1 MKPASEA
8 TPLNAKAPFLVL
20 DASAG
25 SGKTYNL
32 VQHILMNAL
41 RPSGM
46 SNGYQKV
53 LAITFTNNAAD
64 EMKARLLKQLLEF
77 SNEEYP
83 SKSVFFRPIW
93 EALELHPKELQKR
106 AAVSARHMLHN
117 YSTLNVG
124 TIDQFTHRLVR
135 TFTKDLDLEDN
146 FEIRLDL
153 DAMIKEALDSLY
165 SSIGDYPGLKESFV
179 ALVNDRLSKDKGH
192 NPDRDLHKEG
202 KNSFNEDHWKYLE
215 ALPEPQRLLEIEQ
228 ELGMEIDSI
237 CAEGKALSNE
247 ARRLAKE
254 EDLETRT
261 SYFKFV
267 KTQLLGNWQDLRKN
281 PLKAGANVWK
291 SRVKENG
298 AFWDE
303 FIKKAQDFEQRHQ
316 SNLLLLK
323 EATSKLK
330 TIAATKTLLT
340 KFRELQKSQNTMPLS
355 SFNKLIAEELD
366 KEPAAFIY
374 ARLGEKYWHFYID
387 EFQDT
392 SVVQF
397 ENLHP
402 LIEHSLTKD
411 EYSNSALIVGD
422 AKQSIYRWR
431 GGKAEQFISLVDND
445 HLINRFQRDQRGHEL
460 YPRETVRL
468 ENNYRTHGAIV
479 NFNNDFFSSLQSQL
493 GLNTHQEVY
502 SKARVYQ
509 NAVKDSDKG
518 EVSLDVLEAQNA
530 EELKTLACEKAQ
542 EKVQELL
549 HRGHL
554 LSDMAIL
561 VRGNSDGKRIANHLA
576 KAGYPVLS
584 SDSLVLGN
592 AHEGKLLLAAFKL
605 YLNSRDAQAWFSLAH
620 ALVRQGKIPE
630 ANAFEFERNV
640 VKSGVLALIGF
651 FPRASE
657 LLQSANSMFEFAIR
671 TFDLF
676 GLLKNSNGMVDAALD
691 LVYEFQSRQGGFATL
706 PAWWQS
712 EAVKRNVEVPQ
723 DANAVRV
730 MTIHKSKGLEFKHVI
745 IPFDIGFKP
754 DSSDHWI
761 DFPLHPEIDK
771 MPVSFKKEH
780 KSLFQEELVLELESK
795 NKFDWINMVYVAFT
809 RPISGLHIFLNGG
822 NKPGLLSTT
831 LTEHLGLKE
840 QANWNCG
847 SPVLPKQ
854 EPESPKRTLP
864 QMPYSTMTTTEV
876 KMAKTAPENWH
887 NGGVDARRWGSALH
901 RILQSPAAVRPQGL
915 KRLYRSG
922 EFSYQLHERA
932 QHILDTLASN
942 PEFAILESEGTVV
955 YTERSVIDPE
965 HSMRPD
971 LIIQKERSAVV
982 IDYKTG
988 LPKPEYD
995 DQLNAYIDALQSTFD
1010 TVSGKLLYI

>member
-1 MKPASEA
+1 MKPATA
-8 TPLNAKAPFLVL
+8 AAPLSAKAPFLVL

-77 SNEEYP
+77 SNEENA
-83 SKSVFFRPIW
+83 STNVFFRPIW
-93 EALELHPKELQKR
+93 EALELDPKELQKR
-106 AAVSARHMLHN
+106 ASVSARHMLHN

-165 SSIGDYPGLKESFV
+165 SSIGEYPGLKESFV

-202 KNSFNEDHWKYLE
+202 KNSFNEDHWQYLE
-215 ALPEPQRLLEIEQ
+215 ALPEPQRLLEIEH
-228 ELGMEIDSI
+228 ELSLKIDAI

-254 EDLETRT
+254 ENLETRA
-261 SYFKFV
+261 SYFKYV

-291 SRVKENG
+291 SQVKENG

-303 FIKKAQDFEQRHQ
+303 FIKKAQDFEQKHQ
-316 SNLLLLK
+316 NNLLLLK
-323 EATSKLK
+323 EVTSKLK
-330 TIAATKTLLT
+330 TIAATKALLT
-340 KFRELQKSQNTMPLS
+340 KFKELQKSQNTMPLS

-411 EYSNSALIVGD
+411 EHHNSALIVGD

-431 GGKAEQFISLVDND
+431 GGKAEQFMSLVDND
-445 HLINRFQRDQRGHEL
+445 HLINRFQRDKRGHEL

-479 NFNNDFFSSLQSQL
+479 NFNNEFFSSLQSQL
-493 GLNTHQEVY
+493 GLDTHKEVY
-502 SKARVYQ
+502 SETRVHQ
-509 NAVKDSDKG
+509 NAIKDSDKG
-518 EVSLDVLEAQNA
+518 EVTLAVLEAQNA
-530 EELKTLACEKAQ
+530 EELKSLACEKAQ

-549 HRGHL
+549 LRGHL
-554 LSDMAIL
+554 LSEMAIL
-561 VRGNSDGKRIANHLA
+561 VRGNSDGKRVANHLT

-630 ANAFEFERNV
+630 ANAFEFERSV
-640 VKSGVLALIGF
+640 VKSGILALTEF

-657 LLQSANSMFEFAIR
+657 LLHSANSMFEFAIR

-676 GLLKNSNGMVDAALD
+676 GLLETSNGMVDAALD
-691 LVYEFQSRQGGFATL
+691 LVYEFQSREGGFATL
-706 PAWWQS
+706 PAWWQI
-712 EAVKRNVEVPQ
+712 EAVNRNVEVPQ
-723 DANAVRV
+723 DANAIRI
-730 MTIHKSKGLEFKHVI
+730 MTIHKSKGLEFEHVI
-745 IPFDIGFKP
+745 IPFDIGFKS

-780 KSLFQEELVLELESK
+780 RNLFNEEHALELETK

-809 RPISGLHIFLNGG
+809 RPVSGLHIFLNGG
-822 NKPGLLSTT
+822 KKPGLLSTS
-831 LTEHLGLKE
+831 LSEHLGLKE
-840 QANWNCG
+840 QTVWNCG
-847 SPVLPKQ
+847 SPILPERQ
-854 EPESPKRTLP
+854 PEFPKKTLS
-864 QMPYSTMTTTEV
+864 QMPYSTMTSAEV
-876 KMAKTAPENWH
+876 KMAKTAPEDWH
-887 NGGVDARRWGSALH
+887 KGGVDARRWGSALH
-901 RILQSPAAVRPQGL
+901 RILQAPAAIRPQGL
-915 KRLYRSG
+915 MRLYRSG
-922 EFSYQLHERA
+922 EFSDHLHQRA
-932 QHILDTLASN
+932 QHVLDTLMSN
-942 PEFAILESEGTVV
+942 PEFADIESKGTVV
-955 YTERSVIDPE
+955 YTERSIIDPE
-965 HSMRPD
+965 RSIRPD
-971 LIIQKERSAVV
+971 LIIQRENAVVV

-995 DQLNAYIDALQSTFD
+995 DQLNAYIDALESTFD
-1010 TVSGKLLYI
+1010 SVSGKLLYI

>member
-530 EELKTLACEKAQ
+530 EEHKTLACEKTQ

-605 YLNSRDAQAWFSLAH
+605 YLNSRNAQAWFSLAH

-691 LVYEFQSRQGGFATL
+691 LVYEFQSREGGFATL